1 MNLPSFNATLRF
13 SYTYTFSLPYSF
25 LFDRTKMIFEYIYH
39 QSIPLGSSVL
49 YILLAHP
56 SCLLVEKWQPRQI
69 YLVSLVK
76 LLIEKENRKQIL
88 LRFLRKLT
96 RSMRK
101 MTM

>member
-1 MNLPSFNATLRF
+1 
-13 SYTYTFSLPYSF
+13 
-25 LFDRTKMIFEYIYH
+25 MIFECLYH
-39 QSIPLGSSVL
+39 QSIPRGSNVL
-49 YILLAHP
+49 HILFAHP

-88 LRFLRKLT
+88 LRSLRKLT
-96 RSMRK
+96 RTMRK